1 MAREPATGPQE
12 RGTSPNEKSLL
23 KRRDYLRLSATAT
36 AVGAGSGAVLRGSV
50 VATSPSEHSFDR
62 VVDAVDD
69 LGMDPTGEEA
79 IDDILSDEIPA
90 DTLVEFPSGEYLVT
104 DAVETDAVKRFG
116 IGESDATS
124 GDVRFVVSARDAQ
137 QSSERPATSTL
148 LVYRE
153 DSFEIHDVHPTAFDV
168 DADTMMDDE
177 TPRTLTIAGPDDG
190 VANYRLT
197 VTGSIDSHSDD
208 GTQQSNG
215 LPSTSV
221 EDALDD
227 TTHRYVYTGEIGAFR
242 LDGDATVSV
251 DGRQV
256 DPDALGVRQNQPS
269 RLPRLLV
276 FDARDDQ
283 TGYELRLRDSDDDV
297 LDVDASDVDDS
308 VNSHVSK
315 Q

>member
-36 AVGAGSGAVLRGSV
+36 AVGAVSGAVLPGSV
-50 VATSPSEHSFDR
+50 AATSSSEHSFDR

-90 DTLVEFPSGEYLVT
+90 DTLIEFPAGEYLVT
-104 DAVETDAVKRFG
+104 DSIKTDGVERFG
-116 IGESDATS
+116 IGVSDATS

-137 QSSERPATSTL
+137 QSSERPASSTL

-153 DSFEIHDVHPTAFDV
+153 DSFELHDVDPTAL
-168 DADTMMDDE
+168 DADTATDSE
-177 TPRTLTIAGPDDG
+177 TPRTLTIVGPDDG

-197 VTGSIDSHSDD
+197 VAGSVDSHSDD

-242 LDGDATVSV
+242 LDGDATVYV
-251 DGRQV
+251 DGQQV
-256 DPDALGVRQNQPS
+256 DPDALGVHQSQPS

-283 TGYELRLRDSDDDV
+283 TDYELRLHDSDNDV
-297 LDVDASDVDDS
+297 LDVDDS
-308 VNSHVSK
+308 VDSHVSK